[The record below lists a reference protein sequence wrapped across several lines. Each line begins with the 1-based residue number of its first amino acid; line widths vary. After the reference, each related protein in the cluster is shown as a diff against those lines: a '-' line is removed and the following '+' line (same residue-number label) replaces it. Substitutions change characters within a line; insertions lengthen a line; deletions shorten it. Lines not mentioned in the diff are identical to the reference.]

1 MITEF
6 KEYLMPKTVY
16 IPLTDSLYKIA
27 NVKVEVD
34 EIVKVGQV
42 LGYKFNGKQKLPVL
56 SSVSGTV
63 KGFEMLEDR
72 YGKTVDH
79 CVIENDNKQE
89 TVEIGT
95 YEDYETIPSS
105 ELRQLINEYGME
117 YLNVA
122 GLFTPLKFDDK
133 VEHLVVNAMFMLEP
147 FYTVDYEKVL
157 NVFDLVKGIE
167 LLQKA
172 SVAETTTLLV
182 DRNMSK
188 EQYTDLMEAVQEKN
202 IKVVA
207 LNPFK
212 VNGED
217 IALIKKLVNDD
228 INYDLIKSGIMY
240 VKSDAAIMLQDAVLE
255 GVLPTT
261 RNVVITGDG
270 VKQNAVI
277 EVRVGTLLSD
287 IVEELG
293 GYNDMEEIV
302 VHIGNFLTGNQVT
315 TDQFAITQTV
325 DAINLSEYEEAVED
339 VCIKCG
345 DCNDVCPVGILPQ
358 NIMDAELRS
367 VNDRIVD
374 LQTDLCVECGLCT
387 FVCPS
392 KINVLEWVRRA
403 KRRVG

>member
-117 YLNVA
+117 YLNVD

-228 INYDLIKSGIMY
+228 INYDLLKSGIMY

>member
-117 YLNVA
+117 YLNVD